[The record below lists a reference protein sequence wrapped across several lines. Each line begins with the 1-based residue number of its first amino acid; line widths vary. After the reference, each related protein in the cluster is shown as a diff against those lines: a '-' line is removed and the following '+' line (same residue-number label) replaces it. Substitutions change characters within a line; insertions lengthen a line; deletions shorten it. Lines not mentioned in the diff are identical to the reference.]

1 MPARPLQCATLLPSF
16 PAMRRDLAL
25 CEHGWSRTNGPAQPY
40 RLLLSMEIILT
51 PLPPFPVTHRLQ
63 LSLTNADG
71 IVSKKQKQRCDTKSD
86 SGKCV
91 QSFKYLPLLVGPW
104 GQPHLWGA
112 PLHSV
117 PRKEG
122 KFCMDPLKHQPLSA
136 SSSKEENQS
145 SKQKRFILQQLYRN
159 YRNNLKQL
167 RGGPE
172 KQQLLRVCVGG
183 NQEVQAL

>member
-1 MPARPLQCATLLPSF
+1 MYLPGPCSVTLSPSF

-25 CEHGWSRTNGPAQPY
+25 GEQNKRFCSAPGAAALHGDGSYASPTLPRDS
-40 RLLLSMEIILT
+40 LL
-51 PLPPFPVTHRLQ
+51 HRLQ
-63 LSLTNADG
+63 LSLSNAEG
-71 IVSKKQKQRCDTKSD
+71 LVSKKQKEGCNTE
-86 SGKCV
+86 SGSGECA
-91 QSFKYLPLLVGPW
+91 QSFKHLPLLVGPRV
-104 GQPHLWGA
+104 QPHRGGA

-136 SSSKEENQS
+136 SSSKRENQS
-145 SKQKRFILQQLYRN
+145 SEQKRFLLQQL

-183 NQEVQAL
+183 TKKFKLCR

>member
-1 MPARPLQCATLLPSF
+1 MYLPDPCSATLLPPF

-25 CEHGWSRTNGPAQPY
+25 GEQNKWFCSAPGAAALHGDGSYASPTLPCDS
-40 RLLLSMEIILT
+40 LLHS
-51 PLPPFPVTHRLQ
+51 LQ
-63 LSLTNADG
+63 LSLTNAEG
-71 IVSKKQKQRCDTKSD
+71 LVSKKQKERCNTRSD
-86 SGKCV
+86 SGKCA

-104 GQPHLWGA
+104 VQPHGWGA

-117 PRKEG
+117 PRKER

-145 SKQKRFILQQLYRN
+145 SKQKRFILKQL

-172 KQQLLRVCVGG
+172 MQQLLCVRVCGG
-183 NQEVQAL
+183 TKKFKLCR